1 MQSGQ
6 GHVVGMEDMRN
17 IQNILDGESEKK
29 RHLENLRPYGRIIF
43 KGVSKRMLEDA
54 DWIFWLR
61 IVSSGWI
68 L

>member
-1 MQSGQ
+1 
-6 GHVVGMEDMRN
+6 MRN

-29 RHLENLRPYGRIIF
+29 RHSENLRPYGRIIF
-43 KGVSKRMLEDA
+43 KGLSKRMLEDA

-61 IVSSGWI
+61 IVSSGLI